1 VSRVHGSREGRP
13 RSLFV
18 VEEHEGAS
26 AEEDLAAEPLIDA
39 ASTPFGRDVS
49 TREMVA
55 ALLEHA
61 VTDHLTGLPNRTLLR
76 DRLVGGLARLSRSRS
91 SLAVLFLDVDR
102 FKVVND
108 SLGHTA
114 GDELLRGVAQR
125 LRDATRPADTLARF
139 GGDEFVVVFEDVDEH
154 QAIEAANRL
163 LEAFESPVMTDGR
176 LVQTGVSIGLV
187 LTNDPSQ
194 EPESLLRDADSA
206 MYRAKERGG
215 GRAELFD
222 DAMRQQAVARL
233 DLEGDLRRAIE
244 GDEFRV
250 RFQPFVDI
258 RADRI
263 VGVEAL
269 IRWEHP
275 TRGLVPPNEFIP
287 LAEETGLIGPI
298 GAWVL
303 TTACRQIARWDAM
316 GTAGLDLAVNVSG
329 RQLGDPELVES
340 VAATINETGI
350 EPSRLCLEITES
362 VLMRDAATAAATLHR
377 LEDLGV
383 RLAVDDF
390 GTGYSSL
397 LYLRR
402 FPVRVLKL
410 DRLFVAG
417 LGINAEDAT
426 IVRATIDL
434 AHALGLSAL
443 AEGVE
448 RPEQLELL
456 RRMRCDL
463 AQGFLWSEP
472 LAADEISELTLQP
485 VS

>member
-1 VSRVHGSREGRP
+1 MSRVHGSREGRP

-18 VEEHEGAS
+18 VEEHQETS
-26 AEEDLAAEPLIDA
+26 AEEDLAAAPLTDF
-39 ASTPFGRDVS
+39 ASSPLGRDVPA
-49 TREMVA
+49 REMVA

-61 VTDHLTGLPNRTLLR
+61 VTDQLTGLPNRTLLR

-114 GDELLRGVAQR
+114 GDELLCGVARR
-125 LRDATRPADTLARF
+125 LREATRPADTLARF
-139 GGDEFVVVFEDVDEH
+139 GGDEFVVVFEDVDEL

-163 LEAFESPVMTDGR
+163 LEAFESPVMTEGR
-176 LVQTGVSIGLV
+176 LVQTGVSIGIV
-187 LTNDPSQ
+187 LTDDPAKQ
-194 EPESLLRDADSA
+194 PESLLRDADAA

-215 GRAELFD
+215 GRIELFD
-222 DAMRQQAVARL
+222 DAMRQDAVARL

-244 GDEFRV
+244 GDELCM
-250 RFQPFVDI
+250 RFQPYVDI
-258 RADRI
+258 SSDRI

-275 TRGLVPPNEFIP
+275 TRGLVPPMEFIP
-287 LAEETGLIGPI
+287 VAEETGLIGPI

-303 TTACRQIARWDAM
+303 TTACQQLATWDAQ
-316 GTAGLDLAVNVSG
+316 GTGVLDLAVNVSR
-329 RQLGDPELVES
+329 RQLGDPELVET
-340 VAATINETGI
+340 VAATLSQTGI

-362 VLMRDAATAAATLHR
+362 VLMRDAAAAAATLHR
-377 LEDLGV
+377 LYDLGV
-383 RLAVDDF
+383 CLAVDDF

-417 LGINAEDAT
+417 VGINAEDAR

-434 AHALGLSAL
+434 AHALGWAAL

-456 RRMRCDL
+456 RQMRCDL